1 MSMKR
6 IVAVL
11 TAVPLAFVCAAGSAS
26 AATKLKFGYS
36 AASAF
41 SSAFVAADQGIFA
54 KNGLDVEMVLV
65 PNSST
70 TPAALVSDSLQIA
83 TPTAP
88 VTLQAIENGLDLV
101 ILTGAGITEKGA
113 TDAAVLSRE
122 GSGIKVAKDFEGK
135 KVGTP
140 GLNGFLHVLFRE
152 WMTRNGADWKKTVF
166 VESSFAQLGDVLKA
180 GQVDGILTADPFRT
194 RALEAKQG
202 YVVAS
207 YVGEVGGGIAS
218 GWFVTSRKWAT
229 ANKDAAAAFQ
239 RAINDATELGNKDP
253 AILRKAIG
261 VYSKLPEAALAQMTL
276 PVLDA
281 SMPDSKVNDWSKMC
295 VAQGLTKRPSDAARI
310 IWK

>member
-1 MSMKR
+1 MR
-6 IVAVL
+6 LNRTIAILAAFPVVL
-11 TAVPLAFVCAAGSAS
+11 GFAAAPVS

-41 SSAFVAADQGIFA
+41 SSAFVAADQGIFT
-54 KNGLDVEMVLV
+54 KHGLDVEMVLV

-101 ILTGAGITEKGA
+101 ILTGAGITVKGA

-122 GSGIKVAKDFEGK
+122 GSNIKVAKDFEGK
-135 KVGTP
+135 KLGTP

-166 VESSFAQLGDVLKA
+166 VESSFAQLGDVLKG
-180 GQVDGILTADPFRT
+180 GQVDGILTADPFKT
-194 RALEAKQG
+194 RVLEAKQG
-202 YVVAS
+202 YVVS
-207 YVGEVGGGIAS
+207 NYVGEIGDGIAS
-218 GWFVTSRKWAT
+218 GWFVSSRKWAT
-229 ANKDAAAAFQ
+229 TNKEAAAAFQ
-239 RAINDATELGNKDP
+239 KAINEAADLGNKDP
-253 AILRKAIG
+253 SILRKAIG
-261 VYSKLPEAALAQMTL
+261 VYTKLPEAVLAQVVL
-276 PVLDA
+276 PVLEA

-295 VAQGLTKRPSDAARI
+295 VAQGLTKRPSDPGRI
-310 IWK
+310 VWK